1 MATKKIKTAD
11 DLRKK
16 YPKKLVGE
24 IEQAAGNGA
33 KVMEAV
39 DMAALKVP
47 GFLLDQGDPF
57 AAGAA
62 RTYAAAKKMD
72 PPRLPIVLPFRDPAS
87 RPALDSYIQRAAG
100 GGDSERVKAAAEALN
115 KCK

>member
-16 YPKKLVGE
+16 YPELVAE

-39 DMAALKVP
+39 DMAALKAP
-47 GFLLDQGDPF
+47 GFLLDQDDPF

-72 PPRLPIVLPFRDPAS
+72 PLRLPIVLPFKDPAS
-87 RPALDSYIQRAAG
+87 KIALDSYIQRAAG
-100 GGDSERVKAAAEALN
+100 GGDTERVKLASKALAQ
-115 KCK
+115 CK